1 MTISVA
7 PTIDTFQD
15 VVVAAITTTGPNARQ
30 REAIAAA
37 RDRPLFVV
45 AGPGTGK
52 TTTLVLRALA
62 FTFVD
67 RIAPEDILITTFTK
81 KAGREIRSRL
91 IEWGTDLREHLVALS
106 VAEGDTEYA
115 EFLSTVD
122 VNRYMA
128 GTLDSVCE
136 EAVRDMRNP
145 NEAPPVV
152 LDESAARALLARR
165 GGISREL
172 DAVGDELKAY
182 LGRYAFSGDPV
193 RTVGEATT
201 VARTIVDRL
210 IQDRVDLQAFAGP
223 HQHQASRE
231 AILRIK
237 ERYEQHLATTNQLD
251 FALLEQS
258 FLSKL
263 EAGLLP
269 RSMTELRALLVD
281 EYQDT
286 NPLQEAIY
294 FELVRRT
301 NATLTVVGDDDQSL
315 YRFRGATIELFR
327 DFRTRCVDALTC
339 HEPTLVCL
347 EQNYRSS
354 DQIVSFFNGYIQN
367 DGDFSGA
374 RVVLPEPHVRQVIP
388 TTGPADIGVLG
399 MFRNDADTLA
409 ADLADFLHR
418 LFRQGGRIPRP
429 NEDTLAEPILP
440 ATDGG
445 DLGDAVFLSHSVGE
459 RTRGFRGNPGR
470 DRLPRLLRNELEQ
483 RSIGVFNPRG
493 RALRDIEIVQ
503 QFLGLA
509 LESLDPGPVEGGGP
523 IQDPMALT
531 NDARG
536 FLNQWRASVQDLM
549 SANPVNSRGIHLM
562 DRVSRWQ
569 SFAAGAPEQEN
580 EWPLLDI
587 IYSFLPWFPPFQ
599 DDPEAQVYLEA
610 ITRAIANAS
619 TFSGYKAAIQRED
632 PHRVR
637 SIESAYR
644 DVFAPI
650 AEDLIAVDEEIMPSV
665 PRDRLNIMTIH
676 QAKGLEFPLVIV
688 DVSSDFKTNN
698 AQQRFK
704 RFPDDPSSV
713 ALMEDDF
720 AAATPVG
727 PARLERDGMQRTFED
742 LIRLYYVAYSRPQ
755 TLLLLVGCQQ
765 GLQYKTKIPNI
776 AKFWRQDRSWPWISD
791 PALRRPPVDAD
802 QLPFIRI

>member
-1 MTISVA
+1 MVT
-7 PTIDTFQD
+7 
-15 VVVAAITTTGPNARQ
+15 AALEGTGPNARQ
-30 REAIAAA
+30 REAIAAT

-62 FTFVD
+62 LTFVD
-67 RIAPEDILITTFTK
+67 GISPEDILITTFTK

-91 IEWGTDLREHLVALS
+91 IEWGTDIRNHLLGIAQAAGDAAYAEYLS
-106 VAEGDTEYA
+106 V
-115 EFLSTVD
+115 VD
-122 VNRYMA
+122 VNRYVA
-128 GTLDSVCE
+128 GTLDSICE
-136 EAVRDMRNP
+136 EVVRDMRGP

-165 GGISREL
+165 GEISREL
-172 DAVGDELKAY
+172 TVVGDELKAY

-193 RTVGEATT
+193 RTVGEATA
-201 VARTIVDRL
+201 VARTVVDRL
-210 IQDRVDLQAFAGP
+210 IQDRVDLEAFAGP
-223 HQHQASRE
+223 HPDQASRL
-231 AILRIK
+231 AILRVK
-237 ERYEQHLATTNQLD
+237 GRYEQHLSTTNQLD
-251 FALLEQS
+251 FALLEQT
-258 FLSKL
+258 FLTKL

-269 RSMTELRALLVD
+269 RSMVELKALLVD

-294 FELVRRT
+294 FQLVRCT
-301 NATLTVVGDDDQSL
+301 GATLTVVGDDDQSL

-327 DFRTRCVDALTC
+327 DFQTRCVAALGC
-339 HEPTLVCL
+339 AAPTLVLL
-347 EQNYRSS
+347 EENYRSS
-354 DQIVSFFNGYIQN
+354 DQIVSFFNDFVQN
-367 DGDFSGA
+367 DGDFAGA
-374 RVVLPEPHVRQVIP
+374 RVVLPPPHVRQVVP
-388 TTGPADIGVLG
+388 TTGPAEIGVLG
-399 MFRNDADTLA
+399 MFRNDSDTLA
-409 ADLADFLHR
+409 ADLADFLDR

-429 NEDTLAEPILP
+429 NEDTLEEPILP

-459 RTRGFRGNPGR
+459 RTRGFMGNPGR
-470 DRLPRLLRNELEQ
+470 DRLPRLLRYELAQ

-509 LESLDPGPVEGGGP
+509 LESLDPGPPGGCGP
-523 IQDPMALT
+523 IQDEMALT
-531 NDARG
+531 SDAKR
-536 FLNQWRASVQDLM
+536 FLNEWRASVQGLLI
-549 SANPVNSRGIHLM
+549 ANPVNSRGIQLM
-562 DRVSRWQ
+562 DRVMRWQ
-569 SFAAGAPEQEN
+569 SFAAGAPEQES

-587 IYSFLPWFPPFQ
+587 IYSYLPWFPPFQ

-637 SIESAYR
+637 SIQSAYR
-644 DVFAPI
+644 DVFGPI
-650 AEDLIAVDEEIMPSV
+650 AEDLVAVDEEIMPSV

-688 DVSSDFKTNN
+688 DISSDFKTNN

-704 RFPDDPSSV
+704 RFPEDPSSV

-727 PARLERDGMQRTFED
+727 PTRLARDGMQRTFED

-765 GLQYKTKIPNI
+765 GIQYKTKIPNV
-776 AKFWRQDRSWPWISD
+776 AKFWRRDRSWPWISD
-791 PALRRPPVDAD
+791 PNLRRSPVDAD

>member
-1 MTISVA
+1 MTSVA
-7 PTIDTFQD
+7 PTIESFPD
-15 VVVAAITTTGPNARQ
+15 VVTAALERTGPNARQ
-30 REAIAAA
+30 RDAIAAT

-52 TTTLVLRALA
+52 TTTLVLRALS

-67 RIAPEDILITTFTK
+67 GISPEDILITTFTK

-91 IEWGTDLREHLVALS
+91 IEWGTDIREHLLGVAQ
-106 VAEGDTEYA
+106 AAGDTAYA
-115 EFLSTVD
+115 EFLSIVD
-122 VNRYMA
+122 VNRYVA
-128 GTLDSVCE
+128 GTLDSICE
-136 EAVRDMRNP
+136 EAVRDMRGP

-165 GGISREL
+165 GEISREL
-172 DAVGDELKAY
+172 NSVGDEFRAY

-193 RTVGEATT
+193 RTVGEATA
-201 VARTIVDRL
+201 VARTVVDRL
-210 IQDRVDLQAFAGP
+210 IQDRVDLQAFARP
-223 HQHQASRE
+223 HPDQASRA
-231 AILRIK
+231 AILRVK
-237 ERYEQHLATTNQLD
+237 ERYEQHLSTTNQLD

-258 FLSKL
+258 FLRKL
-263 EAGLLP
+263 ETGLLP
-269 RSMTELRALLVD
+269 RSMAELRALLVD

-301 NATLTVVGDDDQSL
+301 GATLTVVGDDDQSL

-327 DFRTRCVDALTC
+327 DFQTRCVEALGC
-339 HEPTLVCL
+339 GAPTLLIL
-347 EQNYRSS
+347 EENYRSS
-354 DQIVSFFNGYIQN
+354 DQIVSFFNGFVQN
-367 DGDFSGA
+367 DGDFAGA
-374 RVVLPEPHVRQVIP
+374 RVVLPPPHVRQVVP
-388 TTGPADIGVLG
+388 TTGPAEIGVLG
-399 MFRNDADTLA
+399 MFRDDADTLA
-409 ADLADFLHR
+409 ADLADFLDR

-429 NEDTLAEPILP
+429 NEDTLEESILP

-459 RTRGFRGNPGR
+459 RTRGFMGNPGR
-470 DRLPRLLRNELEQ
+470 DRLPRLLRAELER

-509 LESLDPGPVEGGGP
+509 LESLDPGPIGGGGP
-523 IQDPMALT
+523 IQDDVAIT
-531 NDARG
+531 NDAKR
-536 FLNQWRASVQDLM
+536 FLNQWRGSVQNLM

-562 DRVSRWQ
+562 DRVLRWQ
-569 SFAAGAPEQEN
+569 SFAAGAPEQES
-580 EWPLLDI
+580 EWPLLDV
-587 IYSFLPWFPPFQ
+587 IYSYLPWFPPFQ

-644 DVFAPI
+644 DVFGPI
-650 AEDLIAVDEEIMPSV
+650 ADDLVAVDEEIMPSV

-688 DVSSDFKTNN
+688 DISSDFKTNN

-704 RFPDDPSSV
+704 RFPENPSSV

-720 AAATPVG
+720 ASVTPVG
-727 PARLERDGMQRTFED
+727 PARLARDGMQRTFED

-765 GLQYKTKIPNI
+765 GLQYKTKVPNI
-776 AKFWRQDRSWPWISD
+776 AKFWRRDRSWPWVSD
-791 PALRRPPVDAD
+791 PNLRRAPVDAD
-802 QLPFIRI
+802 LLPFIRI

>member
-1 MTISVA
+1 M
-7 PTIDTFQD
+7 
-15 VVVAAITTTGPNARQ
+15 VVAALARTGPNERQ
-30 REAIAAA
+30 REAIAAT

-62 FTFVD
+62 LTFID

-91 IEWGTDLREHLVALS
+91 IEWGTDVREHLMDAAVA
-106 VAEGDTEYA
+106 AGDAAYA
-115 EFLSTVD
+115 EFLSVVD

-128 GTLDSVCE
+128 GTLDSICE

-165 GGISREL
+165 GEIGTEL
-172 DAVGDELKAY
+172 NAVGDELRTY
-182 LGRYAFSGDPV
+182 LGRYSFSGDPV
-193 RTVGEATT
+193 QTVGDATAI
-201 VARTIVDRL
+201 ARTIVDRL
-210 IQDRVDLQAFAGP
+210 IQDRVDLQAFAAP
-223 HQHQASRE
+223 HEHQAARE

-237 ERYEQHLATTNQLD
+237 GRYEQHLATTNQLD
-251 FALLEQS
+251 FALLEQT
-258 FLSKL
+258 FLEKL
-263 EAGLLP
+263 EAGMLP
-269 RSMTELRALLVD
+269 RSMTELKAVLVD

-301 NATLTVVGDDDQSL
+301 GATLTVVGDDDQSL

-327 DFRTRCVDALTC
+327 DFETRCRAALGCDA
-339 HEPTLVCL
+339 PTLVCL
-347 EQNYRSS
+347 EENYRSS
-354 DQIVSFFNGYIQN
+354 EQIVSFFNGYIQN
-367 DGDFSGA
+367 DQDFSGA
-374 RVVLPEPHVRQVIP
+374 RVVLPPPHVRQVVA
-388 TTGPADIGVLG
+388 TTGPATIGVLG
-399 MFRNDADTLA
+399 MFRNDEQALA
-409 ADLADFLHR
+409 TDLADFLHR

-445 DLGDAVFLSHSVGE
+445 DVGDAVFLAHSVNE
-459 RTRGFRGNPGR
+459 RTRGYFGNPGR
-470 DRLPRLLRNELEQ
+470 DRLPRLLRTELEG
-483 RSIGVFNPRG
+483 RGINVFNPRG

-509 LESLDPGPVEGGGP
+509 LESLDPGPIGGGGP
-523 IQDPMALT
+523 IQDPLRIT
-531 NDARG
+531 NDAKR
-536 FLNQWRASVQDLM
+536 FLNEWRSAAQDLL
-549 SANPVNSRGIHLM
+549 SQNPPDGRGNRLM
-562 DRVSRWQ
+562 DRVLRWQ
-569 SFAAGAPEQEN
+569 SFAAGAPDQEN

-610 ITRAIANAS
+610 ITRTVANAS

-644 DVFAPI
+644 DVFSPI

-688 DVSSDFKTNN
+688 DVSSDFKKNH
-698 AQQRFK
+698 AAQRFK
-704 RFPDDPSSV
+704 RFPEEPSSV
-713 ALMEDDF
+713 ALMEDDL
-720 AAATPVG
+720 AAVTPVG
-727 PARLERDGMQRTFED
+727 PARMARDGMQRTFED

-765 GLQYKTKIPNI
+765 GLQYRTKVPNV
-776 AKFWRQDRSWPWISD
+776 AKFWRRDLSWPWISD
-791 PALRRPPVDAD
+791 PRMHRPPVDAD